1 MKKISLI
8 TITLL
13 ILSFPT
19 FGDPNGKG
27 IICSWKFGFFPENIF
42 PKGPPRDDGFLFEN
56 DHVVHVLIKFKNDR
70 FFLEYTKTSKF
81 STSETEIRWGNYTL
95 DRKKLLLYFDFG
107 KLTGKTLQPC
117 SVFNKKK
124 FNIKMKELKNDYKKK
139 YLKKLKDNK
148 I

>member
-1 MKKISLI
+1 MEI
-8 TITLL
+8 
-13 ILSFPT
+13 
-19 FGDPNGKG
+19 
-27 IICSWKFGFFPENIF
+27 WFFPRKYI
-42 PKGPPRDDGFLFEN
+42 PGPPRDDGFLFEN

-107 KLTGKTLQPC
+107 KLTGKTVQPC
-117 SVFNKKK
+117 RVFNKKK
-124 FNIKMKELKNDYKKK
+124 FNIKMKELKNHYRK
-139 YLKKLKDNK
+139 YILKLKDNK